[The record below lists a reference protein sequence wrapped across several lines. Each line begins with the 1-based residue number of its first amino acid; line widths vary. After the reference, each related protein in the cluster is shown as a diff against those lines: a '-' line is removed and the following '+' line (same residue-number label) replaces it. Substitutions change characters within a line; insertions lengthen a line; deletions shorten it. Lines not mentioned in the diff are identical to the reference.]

1 MNKICNLFKFI
12 KSSPSAYHTV
22 SAVASRLREEGYTE
36 ISERDSAAF
45 RDGAR
50 YFVIRNG
57 SSIVAFAGRA
67 EKCFMIT
74 ASHGDFPAFKVK
86 EGLDGTYARLSTERY
101 GGMIYYS
108 WLDRPLSIAGR
119 VVVRSAEGMSVR
131 LVNIDRDLLT
141 IPSVAIHQNRGVN
154 DGYAFNP
161 AVDLLPLYSVAGA
174 KLDLLDMLARELSV
188 AREDIISH
196 DLFLYNREEPRLLEG
211 GLILSPRLDDLAC
224 VGACLEAFVAAEP
237 ADGAVKVLAVFDNE
251 EVGSSTKQGAN
262 STLLDMTLR
271 RIAGDDEKYCAMLAD
286 SYMVSADN
294 AQAKHPNHPELS
306 DGQLAPLLGG
316 GVSVKYNANQSYA
329 TDAVS
334 DAIFRTAADR
344 VGAPVQKYA
353 TRADKPSGSTL
364 GSIANTKVSVS
375 TVDIGLPQLAMHS
388 ASESAAES
396 DYLGLVEILSEI
408 YSSALHRDNEKVI
421 LEK

>member
-1 MNKICNLFKFI
+1 
-12 KSSPSAYHTV
+12 
-22 SAVASRLREEGYTE
+22 
-36 ISERDSAAF
+36 
-45 RDGAR
+45 
-50 YFVIRNG
+50 
-57 SSIVAFAGRA
+57 
-67 EKCFMIT
+67 
-74 ASHGDFPAFKVK
+74 
-86 EGLDGTYARLSTERY
+86 
-101 GGMIYYS
+101 
-108 WLDRPLSIAGR
+108 
-119 VVVRSAEGMSVR
+119 
-131 LVNIDRDLLT
+131 
-141 IPSVAIHQNRGVN
+141 
-154 DGYAFNP
+154 
-161 AVDLLPLYSVAGA
+161 
-174 KLDLLDMLARELSV
+174 MLARELSV

-316 GVSVKYNANQSYA
+316 GVAVKYNANQSYA

-408 YSSALHRDNEKVI
+408 YSSALYRDNEKVV

>member
-22 SAVASRLREEGYTE
+22 STVASRLREEGYTE

-74 ASHGDFPAFKVK
+74 ASHGDFPAFKIK
-86 EGLDGTYARLSTERY
+86 EELDGTYARLSTERY

-131 LVNIDRDLLT
+131 LVNIDRDLLM

-316 GVSVKYNANQSYA
+316 GVAVKYNANQSYA

-334 DAIFRTAADR
+334 DAVFRTAADR

-408 YSSALHRDNEKVI
+408 YSSALYRDNEKVV

>member
-1 MNKICNLFKFI
+1 MNKTNELFDFI

-22 SAVASRLREEGYTE
+22 GAVAQRLRDAGYTE
-36 ISERDSAAF
+36 ISERDSEAF
-45 RDGAR
+45 CDGGR
-50 YFVIRNG
+50 HFVIRNG
-57 SSIVAFAGRA
+57 SSVIAFSGRA
-67 EKCFMIT
+67 ESSFMIT

-86 EGLDGTYARLSTERY
+86 DACDGTYARLSTEKY

-108 WLDRPLSIAGR
+108 WLDRPLSLAGR
-119 VVVRSAEGMSVR
+119 VVVKDADGMAVR
-131 LVNIDRDLLT
+131 LVNVDKDLLT
-141 IPSVAIHQNRGVN
+141 IPSIAIHQNRGVN
-154 DGYAFNP
+154 EGYAFNP
-161 AVDLLPLYSVAGA
+161 AVDMLPLYSVAGA
-174 KLDLLDMLARELSV
+174 RIDPCDLLARELEV

-196 DLFLYNREEPRLLEG
+196 DIFLYNREEPRLLEG

-224 VGACLEAFVAAEP
+224 VSACLEAFVSAEP
-237 ADGAVKVLAVFDNE
+237 AAGSVNVLAVFDNE

-262 STLLDMTLR
+262 STFLDMTLR
-271 RIAGDDEKYCAMLAD
+271 RIAGDDKRYCAMLAD

-316 GVSVKYNANQSYA
+316 GVAVKYNANQSYA

-334 DAIFRTAADR
+334 DAVFRMAADR
-344 VGAPVQKYA
+344 VGAPVQRYA
-353 TRADKPSGSTL
+353 SRADKPSGSTL
-364 GSIANTKVSVS
+364 GSIADTKVSVS

-396 DYLGLVEILSEI
+396 DYLGLVGILTEL
-408 YSSALHRDNEKVI
+408 YSSRVSHENGKI
-421 LEK
+421 LLKK

>member
-1 MNKICNLFKFI
+1 MNKTNELFDLI
-12 KSSPSAYHTV
+12 KRSPSAYHTV
-22 SAVASRLREEGYTE
+22 SAVAERLRGAGYTE
-36 ISERDSAAF
+36 ISERDGAAF
-45 RDGAR
+45 RDGGR
-50 YFVIRNG
+50 HFVIRNG
-57 SSIVAFAGRA
+57 SSVIAFSGRA
-67 EKCFMIT
+67 ENSFMIT

-86 EGLDGTYARLSTERY
+86 EACDGTYARLSTEKY

-108 WLDRPLSIAGR
+108 WLDRPLSLAGR
-119 VVVRSAEGMSVR
+119 VVVRDADGMLVR

-154 DGYAFNP
+154 EGYAFNP
-161 AVDLLPLYSVAGA
+161 AVDMLPLYSVAGA
-174 KLDLLDMLARELSV
+174 RIDLCDILARELEV

-196 DLFLYNREEPRLLEG
+196 DIFLYNREEPRLLEG

-224 VGACLEAFVAAEP
+224 VSACLEAFVAAEP
-237 ADGAVKVLAVFDNE
+237 ARGAVNVLAVFDNE

-262 STLLDMTLR
+262 STFLDMTLR
-271 RIAGDDEKYCAMLAD
+271 RIAGDDQTYCAMLAN

-316 GVSVKYNANQSYA
+316 GVAVKYNANQSYA

-334 DAIFRTAADR
+334 DAVFRVAADR
-344 VGAPVQKYA
+344 AGAHVQKYA
-353 TRADKPSGSTL
+353 SRADKPSGSTL
-364 GSIANTKVSVS
+364 GSIADTKVSVS

-396 DYLGLVEILSEI
+396 DYLGLVDILTEI
-408 YSSALHRDNEKVI
+408 YSSRFSRDNERIDLVK
-421 LEK
+421 

>member
-22 SAVASRLREEGYTE
+22 STVASRLREEGYTE

-50 YFVIRNG
+50 HFVIRNG

-74 ASHGDFPAFKVK
+74 ASHGDFPAFKIK
-86 EGLDGTYARLSTERY
+86 EELDGTYARLSTERY

-131 LVNIDRDLLT
+131 LVNIDRDLLM

-316 GVSVKYNANQSYA
+316 GVAVKYNANQSYA

-334 DAIFRTAADR
+334 DAVFRTAADR

-408 YSSALHRDNEKVI
+408 YSSALYRDNEKVV